1 MKEASKK
8 TLRLSNLQIVAMGYF
23 LVAAVGTGLLLMPV
37 SSAQGNTTL
46 LQAMF
51 TAVSA
56 SCVTGL
62 VVVDTS
68 THWSLF
74 GQIVILLL
82 IQIGGMGFMTIG
94 IRFMLLMRHKISL
107 REREVMVESIN
118 ASQLGGILNLT
129 KKIVAG
135 TLMVE
140 GVGAI
145 LLSFRFIPEFGFG
158 KGLFYSV
165 FHSISAF
172 CNAGFD
178 LMGQKAPF
186 SSLVTYYD
194 DILVNVTVISLIV
207 IGGIGFLVW
216 DDVYRCRL
224 KWKKYR
230 LHTKI
235 VLASSATMVFG
246 GALLF
251 FILESSV
258 TGAGMGL
265 KDRTLTALFQSVT
278 CRTAGF
284 NTVDTGGLS
293 EGSKILS
300 MILMFIGGS
309 PGSTAGGIKTTT
321 ITVLTLYMIAGA
333 RRTGGAT
340 IFGRTLEMDAL
351 QKAVSIFTINLGLVV
366 LGTLF
371 ICAVQPLSSTDI
383 LFEVFSAMGT
393 VGMSTG
399 ITRELTTVSA
409 YMITLLMF
417 LGRVGSVS
425 LATALL
431 EKKARPPITLPT
443 EKILIG

>member
-1 MKEASKK
+1 MINEK
-8 TLRLSNLQIVAMGYF
+8 TKRLRLSNMQIVAMGYF
-23 LVAAVGTGLLLMPV
+23 LVAAVGTILLLLPI
-37 SSAQGNTTL
+37 SSVEGNTSL

-68 THWSLF
+68 THWTLF
-74 GQIVILLL
+74 GQVVILIL

-118 ASQLGGILNLT
+118 ASQLGGILTLT
-129 KKIVAG
+129 RKIVAG
-135 TLMVE
+135 TFLVE
-140 GVGAI
+140 SIGA
-145 LLSFRFIPEFGFG
+145 LLLAIRFIPEFGFG

-178 LMGQKAPF
+178 LMGVKAPF
-186 SSLVTYYD
+186 HSLVSYGD
-194 DILVNVTVISLIV
+194 DLLVNITIMSLII

-216 DDVYRCRL
+216 DDIYHHRL
-224 KWKKYR
+224 RWKRYY

-235 VLASSATMVFG
+235 VLACSAVLVFG
-246 GALLF
+246 GAMLF
-251 FILESSV
+251 YILEGRA
-258 TGAGMGL
+258 TGAEVGF
-265 KDRTLTALFQSVT
+265 KQSVLTALFQSVT

-284 NTVDTGGLS
+284 NTIDTASLS

-300 MILMFIGGS
+300 MLLMFIGGS
-309 PGSTAGGIKTTT
+309 PSSTAGGIKTTT
-321 ITVLTLYMIAGA
+321 IVVLVLYMISGA
-333 RRTGGAT
+333 RRVGQAT
-340 IFGRTLEMDAL
+340 IFGRTLEVDAL
-351 QKAVSIFTINLGLVV
+351 QKAVSIFTINLGFALIGA
-366 LGTLF
+366 LC
-371 ICAVQPLSSTDI
+371 ICAIQPLAATDV

-399 ITRELTTVSA
+399 ITRELTTASA
-409 YMITLLMF
+409 CVITLLMF

-431 EKKARPPITLPT
+431 EKKAKPPITLPT
-443 EKILIG
+443 EKIMIG

>member
-1 MKEASKK
+1 MKEALKSRV
-8 TLRLSNLQIVAMGYF
+8 RLSNLQIVAIGYF
-23 LVAAVGTGLLLMPV
+23 IVAAVGTVLLLLPI
-37 SSAQGNTTL
+37 SSVEGNTTL

-74 GQIVILLL
+74 GQIVILVL
-82 IQIGGMGFMTIG
+82 IQIGGLGFMTIG
-94 IRFMLLMRHKISL
+94 IRFMLLLRHKISL

-118 ASQLGGILNLT
+118 ATQLGGILRLT
-129 KKIVAG
+129 QKIFAG
-135 TLMVE
+135 TFIVE
-140 GVGAI
+140 GIGAA
-145 LLSFRFIPEFGFG
+145 LLAIRFIPEFGPK

-165 FHSISAF
+165 FHSVSAF

-178 LMGQKAPF
+178 LMGVKEPY
-186 SSLVTYYD
+186 SSLVSYSN
-194 DILVNVTVISLIV
+194 DILINFTVVSLII

-216 DDVYRCRL
+216 DDIYNHRL
-224 KWKKYR
+224 SWKRYH

-235 VLASSATMVFG
+235 VLASSGVLILG
-246 GALLF
+246 GAVLF
-251 FILESSV
+251 FILERSA
-258 TGAGMGL
+258 TGADMSL
-265 KDRTLTALFQSVT
+265 KERILTAFFQSVT

-284 NTVDTGGLS
+284 NTIDTGSLS
-293 EGSKILS
+293 EGSKMFS
-300 MILMFIGGS
+300 MLLMFIGGS

-321 ITVLTLYMIAGA
+321 IVVLVLYVIAGA
-333 RRTGGAT
+333 RRTGAAT
-340 IFGRTLEMDAL
+340 IFGRTLEEDAL
-351 QKAVSIFTINLGLVV
+351 HKAVSIFTINLGFVV
-366 LGTLF
+366 VGTLI
-371 ICAVQPLSSTDI
+371 ICGVQPLSGTDI

-399 ITRELTTVSA
+399 ITRALTTASA
-409 YMITLLMF
+409 YVITLLMF
-417 LGRVGSVS
+417 FGRVGSVS

-431 EKKARPPITLPT
+431 EKKAKPPITLPT

>member
-1 MKEASKK
+1 MKTALQRKI
-8 TLRLSNLQIVAMGYF
+8 RLSNLQIVAIGYF
-23 LVAAVGTGLLLMPV
+23 LVATLGAILLTLPI
-37 SSAQGNTTL
+37 SSVEGNTTFQ
-46 LQAMF
+46 QALF
-51 TAVSA
+51 TSVSA

-74 GQIVILLL
+74 GQCVILGL

-94 IRFMLLMRHKISL
+94 VRFMLFIRRKISL
-107 REREVMVESIN
+107 REREMMVESIN
-118 ASQLGGILNLT
+118 ANQLGGILNLT
-129 KKIVAG
+129 RKIVRG
-135 TLMVE
+135 TFIVE
-140 GVGAI
+140 GIGAL
-145 LLSFRFIPEFGFG
+145 LLSFRFIPQFGFA

-178 LMGQKAPF
+178 LMGKQSPY
-186 SSLVTYYD
+186 SSLLTYYND
-194 DILVNVTVISLIV
+194 VWVNFIIMALIV

-216 DDVYRCRL
+216 DDVCTRGA
-224 KWKKYR
+224 KWKRYR

-235 VLASSATMVFG
+235 VLASSGILIVG
-246 GALLF
+246 GAFLF
-251 FILESSV
+251 FLLEASA
-258 TGAGMGL
+258 TGSQMGIGN
-265 KDRTLTALFQSVT
+265 RMLTALFQSVT

-284 NTVDTGGLS
+284 NTVDTAGLS
-293 EGSKILS
+293 EGSKVLS

-309 PGSTAGGIKTTT
+309 PGSTAGGVKTTAFA
-321 ITVLTLYMIAGA
+321 VMILHAVTGA
-333 RRTGGAT
+333 RCTGDAT
-340 IFGRTLEMDAL
+340 IFDRTIEADAL

-366 LGTLF
+366 LGTLV
-371 ICAVQPLSSTDI
+371 ICAVQPLAATDV
-383 LFEVFSAMGT
+383 LFETFSAMGT

-399 ITRELTTVSA
+399 ITRELNTISA
-409 YMITLLMF
+409 YMITVLMF

-431 EKKARPPITLPT
+431 EKKAKPPITLPT

>member
-1 MKEASKK
+1 MINEK
-8 TLRLSNLQIVAMGYF
+8 TKRLRFSNMQIVAMGYF
-23 LVAAVGTGLLLMPV
+23 LVATVGTVLLLLPI
-37 SSAQGNTTL
+37 SSVEGNTSL

-68 THWSLF
+68 THWTLF
-74 GQIVILLL
+74 GQVVILIL

-118 ASQLGGILNLT
+118 ASQLGGILCLT
-129 KKIVAG
+129 RRIVAG
-135 TLMVE
+135 TFLVE
-140 GVGAI
+140 SIGAM
-145 LLSFRFIPEFGFG
+145 LLAIRFIPEFGFG

-178 LMGQKAPF
+178 LMGIKEPYN
-186 SSLVTYYD
+186 SLVSYSNDT
-194 DILVNVTVISLIV
+194 LVNLTIISLII

-216 DDVYRCRL
+216 DDIYYHRL
-224 KWKKYR
+224 KWKRYH

-235 VLASSATMVFG
+235 VLACTAVLVFG
-246 GALLF
+246 GTMLF
-251 FILESSV
+251 YILECRA
-258 TGAGMGL
+258 TGAEMGI
-265 KDRTLTALFQSVT
+265 KEGVLTALFQSVT

-284 NTVDTGGLS
+284 NTVDTASLS

-300 MILMFIGGS
+300 MLLMFIGGS

-321 ITVLTLYMIAGA
+321 VVVLVLYMISGA
-333 RRTGGAT
+333 RRVGQAT
-340 IFGRTLEMDAL
+340 IFGRTLEVDAL
-351 QKAVSIFTINLGLVV
+351 QKAVSIFIINLGFALIGA
-366 LGTLF
+366 LT
-371 ICAVQPLSSTDI
+371 ICAIQPLAATDV

-399 ITRELTTVSA
+399 ITRELTTASA
-409 YMITLLMF
+409 CVITLLMF

-431 EKKARPPITLPT
+431 EKKAKPPITLPT
-443 EKILIG
+443 EKIMIG